1 MKAINYSEIFLLL
14 VISFSLV
21 TCGGDDY
28 KNVESIAIPVEI
40 QIAERT
46 VYSEKLTYS
55 GVLKPIKEMKLM
67 SDIPG
72 KVYKL
77 YVDEGA
83 KVKKGQLL
91 AEMDTKTIRLRL
103 AQAKAGLSVA
113 KARYNS
119 AKRDWERFKRLRGEE
134 AVSEQQAEKITLAYE
149 AALAQMQQAEA
160 ALNIALHSEDVSL
173 INAPFDG
180 IISAKYVDEGDMI
193 NPQMSMGGKV
203 AVFSIMDYSKI
214 DVKIEVAERHIKR
227 LKKGMKA
234 LLKTNTEPDKVYT
247 GLVSAINYA
256 ADPMSRSFSVKVVFN
271 NADFQLLPNTV
282 GEVSVILFEKPDT
295 YSFPLT
301 TLIEDQFVYTVEKGK
316 AVRNEV
322 RVGHFSETNVEIS
335 DGVSVG
341 DTIITKGGYAL
352 REGSRV
358 IIEGN

>member
-1 MKAINYSEIFLLL
+1 MKVINYSEIFLLL
-14 VISFSLV
+14 VLSFSLV
-21 TCGGDDY
+21 TCGGNDH

-40 QIAERT
+40 QVAERT
-46 VYSEKLTYS
+46 TYTEQLVYSGILR
-55 GVLKPIKEMKLM
+55 PIKEMKLM

-77 YVDEGA
+77 YVDEGT

-113 KARYNS
+113 KARHNS
-119 AKRDWERFKRLRGEE
+119 AKRDWERFERLRGEE

-149 AALAQMQQAEA
+149 AAQAQLQQAEA

-214 DVKIEVAERHIKR
+214 EVKIEVAERHIKR
-227 LKKGMKA
+227 FKKGMKA
-234 LLKTNTEPDKVYT
+234 LLKTNTDPDKVYT
-247 GLVSAINYA
+247 GLVNAINYA
-256 ADPMSRSFSVKVVFN
+256 ADPMSRSFSVKVVFDN
-271 NADFQLLPNTV
+271 SDFQLLPNTV
-282 GEVSVILFEKPDT
+282 GDISVVLFEKPNT

-301 TLIEDQFVYTVEKGK
+301 TLIEGKYVYTVNKGK

-322 RVGHFSETNVEIS
+322 RIGHLSETNIEVSEGIS
-335 DGVSVG
+335 AG
-341 DTIITKGGYAL
+341 DTVITKGSYAL
-352 REGSRV
+352 REGSR
-358 IIEGN
+358 ILIENE